1 MNLKS
6 IIPLTALVLLLASCD
21 NSVVSRDE
29 YNALMTKK
37 LQIEAEYD
45 SLQFELLDLKM
56 YVDYLEE
63 ENTELVEELKNT
75 PLIEE

>member
-1 MNLKS
+1 MKNPILFFAFLS
-6 IIPLTALVLLLASCD
+6 ILFLSCD
-21 NSVVSRDE
+21 NSTVPRAE
-29 YNALMTKK
+29 YDALLTEKQ
-37 LQIEAEYD
+37 QIEAEYD